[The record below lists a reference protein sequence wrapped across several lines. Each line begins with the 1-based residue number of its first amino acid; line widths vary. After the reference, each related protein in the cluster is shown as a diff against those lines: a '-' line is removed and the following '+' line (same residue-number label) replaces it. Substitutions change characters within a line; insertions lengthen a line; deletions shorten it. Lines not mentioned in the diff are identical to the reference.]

1 MNLDFLKNFHS
12 RMKKVG
18 IHTIIDYN
26 SMFKGTWKNYGF
38 EESYEYINLV
48 YAVLMFI
55 MEQSLKDEICT
66 LDDIASYIDELNNK
80 FFRKSLTYEQSKS
93 LGDFIVNTVLCDE
106 GRAMYFKGYDF
117 EEKQYRD
124 IHISYVNNRIVYIN
138 DTVRRTSYYLTDD
151 GYSLLLGTLE
161 VENNMKLTIQEIIF
175 NLHLEK
181 ADYDKAVEDI
191 KQIFNLSRIQLQR
204 IEESIRRIRE
214 NVLNFSSEEYENILD
229 SNMSIIKEQRNK
241 FKAYR
246 EHVKEKIEEFYE
258 QGIDAEKIDD
268 ENVDKL
274 NNLGII
280 NEYLSRVIGEQ
291 QKILSVHFDFKNA
304 YSEALTGM
312 TAVAAIKRINFRS
325 EIYEPI
331 LDDISRISALDKILR
346 PLYISQLRQFYNINK
361 SLQYQRVI
369 KVKDDEVEE
378 ELALD
383 EAGFKEE
390 MERERREQLLKY
402 RGVLVV
408 LLDYIAGSS
417 DKRISLRE
425 IVGDAERNKDTKT
438 ALVPTVEIF
447 REVMIELLKA
457 GSINIGELRQ
467 ETKKSIE
474 DDELIDFEL
483 NKTVLALVEENKR
496 FTRIREINIS
506 KIAGDTPVKIYGA
519 QTERGYVKTVICSN
533 IEFKLN

>member
-1 MNLDFLKNFHS
+1 MNLDFLKNFNA

-18 IHTIIDYN
+18 VHTLIDYN
-26 SMFKGTWKNYGF
+26 SMFKGTWKSYGF
-38 EESYEYINLV
+38 EESYEYINLI

-55 MEQSLKDEICT
+55 MEQSLKDEVCT
-66 LDDIASYIDELNNK
+66 IDDIASYIDELNSK
-80 FFRKSLTYEQSKS
+80 FFEKSLTYEQCKS
-93 LGDFIVNTVLCDE
+93 LADFIVNTVLCDE

-124 IHISYVNNRIVYIN
+124 IHISYVNNKIVYIN

-181 ADYDKAVEDI
+181 ADYGKAVDDI
-191 KQIFNLSRIQLQR
+191 KHIFNLSRIQLQK

-214 NVLNFSSEEYENILD
+214 NVLNFSSEEYEGILND
-229 SNMSIIKEQRNK
+229 NMTIIKEQRNK

-258 QGIDAEKIDD
+258 QGIDVDKLD
-268 ENVDKL
+268 EENMNKL

-291 QKILSVHFDFKNA
+291 QKILNIHFDFKHA

-312 TAVAAIKRINFRS
+312 TAVAAIKRINFNS

-331 LDDISRISALDKILR
+331 LRDVSKLPALDSILR
-346 PLYISQLRQFYNINK
+346 PLYISRPLKFYNINK

-369 KVKDDEVEE
+369 KFRDDEIEE

-383 EAGFKEE
+383 EDTFREE
-390 MERERREQLLKY
+390 KERELKERLLKY
-402 RGVLVV
+402 RGVLEV
-408 LLDYIAGSS
+408 LLDYLTGSRE
-417 DKRISLRE
+417 KTISLRE
-425 IVGDAERNKDTKT
+425 IVYEIQKYKDIKIEF
-438 ALVPTVEIF
+438 VPSIEIF

-457 GSINIGELRQ
+457 NYINIGELKK
-467 ETKKSIE
+467 ETKNSMQ
-474 DDELIDFEL
+474 DDSVMGFEL
-483 NKTVLALVEENKR
+483 NKMVLALVEENKR
-496 FTRIREINIS
+496 FSKIREIYIS
-506 KIAGDTPVKIYGA
+506 KIYDETPVKIYGA
-519 QTERGYVKTVICSN
+519 QTDKGYVKTVICSN

>member
-1 MNLDFLKNFHS
+1 MNLDFLNNFHI
-12 RMKKVG
+12 RMKKVRV
-18 IHTIIDYN
+18 HTLIDYN
-26 SMFKGTWKNYGF
+26 SMFKGTWKSYGF
-38 EESYEYINLV
+38 EESYEYINLI

-66 LDDIASYIDELNNK
+66 LDDIASYIDEINSK
-80 FFRKSLTYEQSKS
+80 FFGKGLTYEQCRS
-93 LGDFIVNTVLCDE
+93 LGDFIVNTILCDE

-117 EEKQYRD
+117 EAKQYRD
-124 IHISYVNNRIVYIN
+124 IHISYVNNKIVYIN

-181 ADYDKAVEDI
+181 ADYDKAVDDI
-191 KQIFNLSRIQLQR
+191 KQIFNLSRIQLQK

-214 NVLNFSSEEYENILD
+214 NVLNFSSEEYENILND
-229 SNMSIIKEQRNK
+229 NMTIIKEQRNK

-246 EHVKEKIEEFYE
+246 EHVKEKIEEFYD
-258 QGIDAEKIDD
+258 QGIDTDKLDD
-268 ENVDKL
+268 GNLDKL

-291 QKILSVHFDFKNA
+291 QKILNIHFDFKHA

-312 TAVAAIKRINFRS
+312 TAVAAIKRINFAS
-325 EIYEPI
+325 GIYEPI
-331 LDDISRISALDKILR
+331 LSDVSKLSALDKILR
-346 PLYISQLRQFYNINK
+346 PLYLSSPRKFYNINK

-369 KVKDDEVEE
+369 KVRDDDIEE

-383 EAGFKEE
+383 EDTFYEE
-390 MERERREQLLKY
+390 KERERRERLLKY
-402 RGVLVV
+402 KGVIEV
-408 LLDYIAGSS
+408 LFYYLTGSE

-425 IVGDAERNKDTKT
+425 IVEDAEKNSGVKT
-438 ALVPTVEIF
+438 LLVPTVEIF

-457 GSINIGELRQ
+457 NHISIEELRK
-467 ETKKSIE
+467 ETKKSIQ
-474 DDELIDFEL
+474 DDSQIDFEL
-483 NKTVLALVEENKR
+483 NKTVLALVKEDKR
-496 FTRIREINIS
+496 FSSIREIDIN
-506 KIAGDTPVKIYGA
+506 KIADETLVKIYGA
-519 QTERGYVKTVICSN
+519 QTDRGYVKTVICSN